1 MSAKQTAHKG
11 QIRFNNQVDKNSFYA
26 TLRRRVDGY
35 FKENNISKHANTTMI
50 VKSIVLI
57 SMYILPF
64 IALLYFTPSFGVALL
79 LWAVMG
85 FGIAGIGMGVMH
97 DANHGAY
104 SANPLVNKIMGH
116 TLNMAGG
123 AVLNWKLQHNVLHHT
138 YTNITHMDDDME
150 DKLVLKFSP
159 HTQVKPHHQFQF
171 IYAFF
176 FYGILT
182 LYWVLAKDFVQYV
195 KFTNNGVNKNTKKEN
210 AIFLLN
216 LIVDKAI
223 YFFVILGVPTLFFNI
238 PLSQSIAGFVLMHFI
253 AGIVMTVIFQLAHSV
268 EGAAHPMPNASG
280 TIENDWA
287 IHQMETTVDFAP
299 DNRLLSW
306 YVGGLNYQVEHH
318 LFPTICHVHYPKI
331 ASIVAETAKE
341 FGVSYMVNHSFS
353 TALQAHID
361 FLHRVGHLPKL
372 DEAMG

>member
-1 MSAKQTAHKG
+1 MSKQTASKG
-11 QIRFNNQVDKNSFYA
+11 QVRFTNQVDKNAFYA

-35 FKENNISKHANTTMI
+35 FKENNISKHANTAMI
-50 VKSIVLI
+50 VKSVVLI
-57 SMYILPF
+57 GMYVLPF
-64 IALLYFTPSFGVALL
+64 AALLYFTPTFGVALA

-85 FGIAGIGMGVMH
+85 FGVAGIGMGVMH

-104 SANPLVNKIMGH
+104 SANPLINKIMGH
-116 TLNMAGG
+116 TLNIAGG

-159 HTQVKPHHQFQF
+159 HTQVKLHHQFQF

-182 LYWVLAKDFVQYV
+182 LYWVLAKDFVQYF
-195 KFTNNGVNKNTKKEN
+195 KFTGNGVNKNTKKEN
-210 AIFLLN
+210 LIFFLSL
-216 LIVDKAI
+216 VADKAA

-238 PLSQSIAGFVLMHFI
+238 PLGEVVLGFVLMHFI

-268 EGAAHPMPNASG
+268 EGTTHPLPNASG
-280 TIENDWA
+280 VIENDWA

-299 DNRLLSW
+299 NNRLLSW

-318 LFPTICHVHYPKI
+318 LFPTICHVHYPQI
-331 ASIVAETAKE
+331 APIVAATAKE
-341 FGVSYMVNHSFS
+341 FGVSYNVNHDFGK
-353 TALQAHID
+353 ALKAHVD
-361 FLHRVGHLPKL
+361 FLYRVGHLPSL
-372 DEAMG
+372 NEALG